1 MTDEP
6 IEYGLV
12 YKSRILETL
21 LNQLGT
27 SLICPALHMM
37 LVTLAGRIQICN
49 SFQSFH
55 KFLVE
60 QLLVMH
66 TDVLVSTS

>member
-1 MTDEP
+1 MDVNAKVQVKDIKNFIKSTW
-6 IEYGLV
+6 
-12 YKSRILETL
+12 YKSDI
-21 LNQLGT
+21 
-27 SLICPALHMM
+27 LICPALHMM
-37 LVTLAGRIQICN
+37 LATLAGIIKICN